1 MILKI
6 YLSSIKC
13 ITYRIHILE
22 EFDQASLEVG
32 NTESR
37 KREKNVDFL
46 CPDHLIF
53 HSLYKVSLYCNIVE
67 FCWTSPR
74 RIEFNW
80 IFEIKLTWV
89 GKGGGVDSAAG
100 VLFARCCEFPVYVS
114 KTIILQRRKLWFV
127 VLKTRAKLQVSVLG
141 VSNCFEE
148 IFCKLQHQIVLGWRK
163 EKC

>member
-1 MILKI
+1 MYYIQNPYNRRI
-6 YLSSIKC
+6 WSGFVRSRQ
-13 ITYRIHILE
+13 YRV
-22 EFDQASLEVG
+22 DK
-32 NTESR
+32 
-37 KREKNVDFL
+37 KREKCVDFL

-89 GKGGGVDSAAG
+89 GEGGGVDCAAG
-100 VLFARCCEFPVYVS
+100 VLFVRCCEFPVYVS
-114 KTIILQRRKLWFV
+114 KTIILQRRKIVFV
-127 VLKTRAKLQVSVLG
+127 VLKTRRVKLQVSVLG

-148 IFCKLQHQIVLGWRK
+148 IPCKLQRQVVLGWKR